1 MHPLPLLVCRAWSW
15 TKGTPDL
22 GTRVFSCFHQ
32 LFAEGMGTMK
42 KFSKQCIFSNDSYLE
57 FELSCV
63 MFALGQIILTCGM
76 SKCPFGDF
84 RREVSELSCKGWV
97 GSRPII
103 KTYSMRLHVE
113 DSFIN
118 QMLLLWPL
126 LIEML
131 GLFFEPT
138 WLLDDVFR
146 FLHGEFFLVQGKQ
159 SKHPRTF
166 NWQSNHKMCT

>member
-1 MHPLPLLVCRAWSW
+1 MLATKILFLCLHPPCRTRIFLTNFVEPKITHVHPLLLLVRRAWPW

-42 KFSKQCIFSNDSYLE
+42 TFSKQCIFSNDSYLE

-63 MFALGQIILTCGM
+63 MFALGQFILTCGM

-97 GSRPII
+97 GSRPEEGGQMW
-103 KTYSMRLHVE
+103 SVRLQQTE
-113 DSFIN
+113 IF
-118 QMLLLWPL
+118 
-126 LIEML
+126 
-131 GLFFEPT
+131 
-138 WLLDDVFR
+138 
-146 FLHGEFFLVQGKQ
+146 
-159 SKHPRTF
+159 
-166 NWQSNHKMCT
+166 